1 VSHAV
6 REARGEVVR
15 IARLLGARGLA
26 VGTSGNVGLRLDD
39 GRIAITP
46 STMEYDES
54 NQSATLAIPGWQVVA
69 VVCALLP
76 PLAPA
81 DDPSLA
87 AGEPAAATA

>member
-1 VSHAV
+1 
-6 REARGEVVR
+6 
-15 IARLLGARGLA
+15 
-26 VGTSGNVGLRLDD
+26 
-39 GRIAITP
+39 
-46 STMEYDES
+46 MQYDES

-87 AGEPAAATA
+87 AGEPAAATG